1 MLQHEQRLMEAA
13 NRVRQVES
21 AYYLAI
27 TEWEEAKMNCA
38 IREAEL
44 IESGKINM
52 KNPDTRNADLWKYA
66 KEERKMVRIKEAK
79 VDSLKSEL
87 HYRQSVLNIMLVSAK
102 LSGKSQTP
110 CLKAGD
116 ST

>member
-1 MLQHEQRLMEAA
+1 MSDFEHRLMEAA
-13 NRVRQVES
+13 DRVKQVET
-21 AYYLAI
+21 AYYRAV

-44 IESGKINM
+44 IECGKINM

-66 KEERKMVRIKEAK
+66 KEERKMVRIKETK

-87 HYRQSVLNIMLVSAK
+87 HYRQSVLNILLVSAK
-102 LSGKSQTP
+102 LHGGVESK
-110 CLKAGD
+110 CLEQ
-116 ST
+116 S